1 MALVPNTVGDA
12 IATIFQSNAPPAG
25 TAVTPAQL
33 KSIWELAAAAILTG
47 AGGVSHGSVA
57 VTVTSVSGVTTGGGV
72 SGPGSGTGVIS

>member
-1 MALVPNTVGDA
+1 MALIPNTVGDA
-12 IATIFQSNAPPAG
+12 CATIVAAAAPPAG
-25 TAVTPAQL
+25 TSITGAQL
-33 KSIWELAAAAILTG
+33 KAMWESIAAAILIG